1 MCNGKTK
8 HLWCVEIANTSDYT
22 DSPLILHPAVWKSLS
37 LRLKSYLINK
47 NSLLPPHLHI
57 FLRNVICQAMQTFLF
72 SLACKSEVAGSS
84 ILHCRGAPLSHIYI
98 YPRAYCLCLICIT
111 NKMIILRQIHL
122 NNLSL
127 LSFQANPQTQK
138 ICLGESSVI
147 EEDYKKKKD
156 LKDWAGGGGGG
167 GGATYI
173 FRVSIASFPPTRVV
187 SCKATIFYHLSRHM
201 KLSS

>member
-122 NNLSL
+122 NNLCVSSL
-127 LSFQANPQTQK
+127 LSGQPSDPEDLLRGV
-138 ICLGESSVI
+138 ICHWRRLQ
-147 EEDYKKKKD
+147 KKKGPEG
-156 LKDWAGGGGGG
+156 LGWRRWGW
-167 GGATYI
+167 
-173 FRVSIASFPPTRVV
+173 RRSNL
-187 SCKATIFYHLSRHM
+187 HL
-201 KLSS
+201 

>member
-98 YPRAYCLCLICIT
+98 HMHIIYVWYVSQTKWSYWDRYISIICV
-111 NKMIILRQIHL
+111 
-122 NNLSL
+122 SL

-187 SCKATIFYHLSRHM
+187 SCKATIFYRLSWHM